1 MHSLFAHLLRRQHS
15 APRTPLPGHVIR
27 LSLPPSREAVL
38 RGSGDDTSP
47 RTGLVIAMSRR
58 SAPPVVPDWLA
69 SPASTVRDIR
79 TTPDRPVAAA
89 SDLSLAPSSTHG
101 PDGVRLRIDPQD
113 RQRVRISGSMRE
125 VCAALEALVA
135 VQ

>member
-1 MHSLFAHLLRRQHS
+1 MHSLLAHLLRRQHS

-38 RGSGDDTSP
+38 RGSGDDTSA
-47 RTGLVIAMSRR
+47 RTGIVIAMSRR
-58 SAPPVVPDWLA
+58 SAPPAVPDWLA
-69 SPASTVRDIR
+69 GPAPAAHDLRAAPER
-79 TTPDRPVAAA
+79 TAAA
-89 SDLSLAPSSTHG
+89 SGLPSAPSATHG